1 MMISAILDVDTE
13 HAELDVTELCAVLA
27 EQGVISVTTHQGIT
41 FDVQILE
48 LERIVEFIDDLD

>member
-13 HAELDVTELCAVLA
+13 HAELDVTELCSVLA

-41 FDVQILE
+41 FDVQILD